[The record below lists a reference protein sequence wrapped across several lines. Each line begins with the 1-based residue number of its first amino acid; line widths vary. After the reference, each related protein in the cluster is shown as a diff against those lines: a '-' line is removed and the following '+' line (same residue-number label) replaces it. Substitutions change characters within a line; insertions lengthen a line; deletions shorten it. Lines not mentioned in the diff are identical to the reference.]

1 MQEEEGYEEE
11 DDYMSAAMV
20 KMGYDEEGELEED
33 ESSTLLSLS
42 EKPDRNM
49 ALLDDYESEEL
60 DFATDVTGHRSGKFS
75 FQLWSYYVQFLVEE
89 NGYGIVIFDI
99 CFLVNE
105 SGKIT
110 KTLD

>member
-1 MQEEEGYEEE
+1 MKQARPTNTRDNSTSEVQEEEGYEEE

-20 KMGYDEEGELEED
+20 KMGSLCDEEGELEED
-33 ESSTLLSLS
+33 ELSTLLSLS

-75 FQLWSYYVQFLVEE
+75 FQL
-89 NGYGIVIFDI
+89 
-99 CFLVNE
+99 
-105 SGKIT
+105 
-110 KTLD
+110 